1 MNLRITSVWPVW
13 VQCFDLDTV
22 PTWVIIRRDDHVEM
36 LDCGMRRYLLFHTHI
51 RSHALSPSAGHHLIG
66 TGYALPSNTHT
77 QATCLCNVPDHGIH
91 NLVPADITV
100 LHHPSK
106 LCSSLEHRGRSET
119 QKAIFSCT

>member
-36 LDCGMRRYLLFHTHI
+36 LDFGMRRYLLVRFHTHI

-66 TGYALPSNTHT
+66 TGLALPSNTHT
-77 QATCLCNVPDHGIH
+77 HRL
-91 NLVPADITV
+91 PACAMCPTMGFIT
-100 LHHPSK
+100 
-106 LCSSLEHRGRSET
+106 
-119 QKAIFSCT
+119 